1 VGGLRPPT
9 FYHLNFEPTMNKNI
23 LIVAFAFILTACN
36 LNKDPNVFDSDKLI
50 GKYKVDLTPFIAE
63 AVKSEK
69 GDNEWEKVGKGIAGL
84 ALSSV
89 EIELNF
95 YENQKGIMHLDGG
108 LIDFAN
114 AFSDEPIEKINEFS
128 YKVEKDSI
136 LYMKGIKDK
145 EYKQWAI
152 VRKFSENYDYLQFL
166 IIEEG
171 KDKVFFN
178 LKKIQDKN

>member
-1 VGGLRPPT
+1 
-9 FYHLNFEPTMNKNI
+9 MNKHTVFI
-23 LIVAFAFILTACN
+23 ALIFILTACN

-69 GDNEWEKVGKGIAGL
+69 GENEWEKVGKGIAGL

-89 EIELNF
+89 EIEMNF
-95 YENQKGIMHLDGG
+95 YENQKGIMHFDGG

-114 AFSDEPIEKINEFS
+114 AFSDKPIEKINEFS

-136 LYMKGIKDK
+136 LYMKGINDN

-178 LKKIQDKN
+178 LKKIHDKK

>member
-1 VGGLRPPT
+1 
-9 FYHLNFEPTMNKNI
+9 MNKHTVFI
-23 LIVAFAFILTACN
+23 ALIFILTACN

-69 GDNEWEKVGKGIAGL
+69 GENEWEKVGKGIAGL

-89 EIELNF
+89 EIEMNF
-95 YENQKGIMHLDGG
+95 YENQKGIMHFDGG

-114 AFSDEPIEKINEFS
+114 AFSEKPIQKINEFS

-136 LYMKGIKDK
+136 LYMKGINDN

-178 LKKIQDKN
+178 LKKIHDKK

>member
-1 VGGLRPPT
+1 
-9 FYHLNFEPTMNKNI
+9 MNKHTVFI
-23 LIVAFAFILTACN
+23 ALIFILTACN
-36 LNKDPNVFDSDKLI
+36 LNKDHNVFDSDKLI

-69 GDNEWEKVGKGIAGL
+69 GENEWEKVGKGIAGL

-89 EIELNF
+89 EIEMNF
-95 YENQKGIMHLDGG
+95 YENQKGIMHFDGG

-114 AFSDEPIEKINEFS
+114 AFSDKPIEKINEFS

-136 LYMKGIKDK
+136 LYMKGINDN

-178 LKKIQDKN
+178 LKKIHDKK

>member
-1 VGGLRPPT
+1 
-9 FYHLNFEPTMNKNI
+9 MNKHNVFI
-23 LIVAFAFILTACN
+23 ALIFILTACN
-36 LNKDPNVFDSDKLI
+36 LNKDTNVFDSDKLI

-69 GDNEWEKVGKGIAGL
+69 GENEWEKVGKGIAGL

-95 YENQKGIMHLDGG
+95 YENQKGIMHFDGG
-108 LIDFAN
+108 LIDLAN
-114 AFSDEPIEKINEFS
+114 AFSDNPIEKINEFS

-136 LYMKGIKDK
+136 LYMKGINDK

-166 IIEEG
+166 VIEEG

-178 LKKIQDKN
+178 LKKIHDKK

>member
-1 VGGLRPPT
+1 
-9 FYHLNFEPTMNKNI
+9 MNKH
-23 LIVAFAFILTACN
+23 IVFIALTFILTACN
-36 LNKDPNVFDSDKLI
+36 LSKDPNVFDSDKLI

-69 GDNEWEKVGKGIAGL
+69 EENEWEKVGKGLAGL

-95 YENQKGIMHLDGG
+95 YENQKGIMHFDGG

-114 AFSDEPIEKINEFS
+114 AFSDKPIEKINEFS

-136 LYMKGIKDK
+136 LFMKGINDK

-152 VRKFSENYDYLQFL
+152 VRKFSDNYDYLQFL

-178 LKKIQDKN
+178 LKKIHDKK

>member
-1 VGGLRPPT
+1 
-9 FYHLNFEPTMNKNI
+9 MNKHTVFI
-23 LIVAFAFILTACN
+23 ALIFILTACN

-69 GDNEWEKVGKGIAGL
+69 GENEWEKVGKGIAGL

-89 EIELNF
+89 EIEMNF
-95 YENQKGIMHLDGG
+95 YENQKGIMHFDGG

-114 AFSDEPIEKINEFS
+114 AFSDKPIEKVNEFL

-136 LYMKGIKDK
+136 LYMKGINDN

-178 LKKIQDKN
+178 LKKIHDKK